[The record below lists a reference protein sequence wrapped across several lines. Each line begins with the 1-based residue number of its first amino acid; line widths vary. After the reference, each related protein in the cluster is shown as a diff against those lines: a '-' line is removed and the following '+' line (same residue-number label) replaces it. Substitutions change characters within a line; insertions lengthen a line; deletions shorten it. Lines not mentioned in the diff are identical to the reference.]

1 MQREEKKM
9 QYEASTERIREQEM
23 TSRLQELES
32 QQDLVVT
39 GETTVN
45 DDVIAS
51 IVGIAAREIEGV
63 HSLGSS
69 SIQRSFAE
77 RIGGAERR
85 ARGVEVEAGKKE
97 AIINI
102 DVRVIYGFNIPQI
115 VIELRK
121 RVATRLLELL
131 AIQAK
136 EVNVI
141 VSGIEFPERMP
152 GKLQ

>member
-1 MQREEKKM
+1 M